1 MLLGV
6 LGVQIYAA
14 GSTRA
19 VVGSP
24 VRWKY
29 ENYGSGMN
37 VYGNE
42 TVSNG
47 SRVTLWEHSNGSNA
61 QLWVLQQD
69 LWGNYRIYSNLA
81 YSVGSGYTINRHSVN
96 SSCIMWS
103 DSSSSSSTDAAVEIY
118 TIDSVYRRIAL
129 VYGTNNY
136 LTCEG
141 NPGVNGVNLV
151 WSTYANAGLFRETSP

>member
-69 LWGNYRIYSNLA
+69 L
-81 YSVGSGYTINRHSVN
+81 
-96 SSCIMWS
+96 
-103 DSSSSSSTDAAVEIY
+103 
-118 TIDSVYRRIAL
+118 
-129 VYGTNNY
+129 
-136 LTCEG
+136 
-141 NPGVNGVNLV
+141 
-151 WSTYANAGLFRETSP
+151 